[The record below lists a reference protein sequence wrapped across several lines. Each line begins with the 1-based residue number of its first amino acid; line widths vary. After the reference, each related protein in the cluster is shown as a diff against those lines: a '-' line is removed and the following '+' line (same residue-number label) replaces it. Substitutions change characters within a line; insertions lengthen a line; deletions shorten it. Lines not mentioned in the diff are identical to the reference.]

1 MASATRTLKL
11 RDIRSRAQSN
21 LTGRCQRQN
30 LDPCNLALEGLPLT
44 IAKDLAQCFDIQLDI
59 KDLCVSTPESIMH
72 HPISTQGSCIWS
84 EWPLQWLTKF
94 PQSEVLLPLSQPQAE
109 VLMTMDPPWPLR
121 VLSGKVYFL
130 PPPVLF

>member
-30 LDPCNLALEGLPLT
+30 LDSCNLALEGLPLT
-44 IAKDLAQCFDIQLDI
+44 IAN
-59 KDLCVSTPESIMH
+59 DLCVSTPESIMH
-72 HPISTQGSCIWS
+72 HLISTQGSCMWS
-84 EWPLQWLTKF
+84 ERPLQWLTKF

-109 VLMTMDPPWPLR
+109 VLMTMDPTWPLR